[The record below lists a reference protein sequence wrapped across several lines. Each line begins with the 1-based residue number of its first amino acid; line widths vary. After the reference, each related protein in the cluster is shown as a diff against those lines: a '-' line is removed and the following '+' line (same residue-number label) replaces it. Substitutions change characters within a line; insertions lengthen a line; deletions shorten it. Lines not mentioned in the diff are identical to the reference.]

1 MPKIINNYVIVI
13 KDMMKMINKILI
25 NCTIKICI
33 YDSYAISI
41 MTNISMIVGIF
52 GFRFTEFVDYAWV
65 L

>member
-25 NCTIKICI
+25 NCTIEICV

-41 MTNISMIVGIF
+41 MTNVSMIVGIF
-52 GFRFTEFVDYAWV
+52 GFRFTEFVDYTWV

>member
-1 MPKIINNYVIVI
+1 MPKIIDNYMIII

-25 NCTIKICI
+25 NCTIKICV

-41 MTNISMIVGIF
+41 MTNISVIISIL
-52 GFRFTEFVDYAWV
+52 GFRFNEFVDYAWV